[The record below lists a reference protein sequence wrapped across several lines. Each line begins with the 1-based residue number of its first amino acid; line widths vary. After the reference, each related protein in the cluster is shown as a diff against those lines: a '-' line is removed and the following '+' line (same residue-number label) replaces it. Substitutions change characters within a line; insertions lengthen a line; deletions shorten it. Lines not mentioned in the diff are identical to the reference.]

1 MLRVTAGVRAFP
13 RLGTPDQHSTPIGHA
28 RDRRSNARDG
38 RSTVVLALAG
48 TGWASA
54 KLGSSPPGRAVLR
67 NVAGGLL
74 AMVVTYLIGS
84 LVGTQ
89 IG

>member
-1 MLRVTAGVRAFP
+1 MVTVVA
-13 RLGTPDQHSTPIGHA
+13 
-28 RDRRSNARDG
+28 
-38 RSTVVLALAG
+38 VVLALAG

-54 KLGSSPPGRAVLR
+54 KLGSSPPAKAVLR

>member
-1 MLRVTAGVRAFP
+1 MAAFTIGALLPLLTIILVPAGARVAVTVVA
-13 RLGTPDQHSTPIGHA
+13 
-28 RDRRSNARDG
+28 
-38 RSTVVLALAG
+38 VVLALAG

-54 KLGSSPPGRAVLR
+54 TLGSSPPARAVLR
-67 NVAGGLL
+67 NVVGGLL

>member
-1 MLRVTAGVRAFP
+1 MAAFTIGALLPLLTIILFPAGARVGVTVVA
-13 RLGTPDQHSTPIGHA
+13 
-28 RDRRSNARDG
+28 
-38 RSTVVLALAG
+38 VVLALAG

-54 KLGSSPPGRAVLR
+54 RLGASPARKAVLR
-67 NVAGGLL
+67 NVAGGLV